1 MSFSLDERRHS
12 AAHVMAAA
20 IQRLYPG
27 AKFGVGPV
35 VEHGFYYDVETPT
48 PITAADLSRIQETM
62 QRIQKENPAFV
73 CEEMNIEQAI
83 ALFEQLGQPYKV
95 ELLRDLRDRGTTAMK
110 DVGDAVVDSVEV
122 VSVYKTG
129 EFVDLCR
136 GPHVSEA
143 KEIGVVKLTKL
154 AGAYWRGKETNP
166 QLQRIYGWCFATK
179 EDLAAHQ
186 HMIEE
191 AEKRDHRK
199 IGKEL
204 GLFLFSD
211 LVGPGLPLWTP
222 KGTALRE
229 ALNEFV
235 WSLRK
240 PYGYQRVTIPHIT
253 KRDLYETSGHW
264 AKYADDLFKI
274 QTRDGHEFAMK
285 PMNCPHHAQIYHHE
299 QRSYRDLPIRY
310 AETTMVYRDEQSG
323 ELGGLSRVLSITQD
337 DAHVFCRTS
346 QIAQEVESIWQII
359 TRFYGAFGFVLTP
372 RLSRR
377 DPDNLQK
384 YQGALEDWVLAESSL
399 RDVLEQKGS
408 SWIDGPGEAAFY
420 GPKIDFMA
428 KDSLGR
434 THQVATIQLD
444 FTQPKNFGLTC
455 VNEQSEKETIVMI
468 HCAIM
473 GSIERFMAV
482 MIEHTAGAFPLW
494 LAPVQVGIASVADR
508 YADTAHEIG
517 AWLRE
522 AGFRVEVDDSSESVG
537 KKIRQAERMKLP
549 VSIVVG
555 EKEAAGEPFTLRI
568 RGEVD
573 QVSVPREELLAFLQ
587 ARVQARQ

>member
-73 CEEMNIEQAI
+73 REEMNIEQAI

-482 MIEHTAGAFPLW
+482 MIEHTAGVFPLW

-573 QVSVPREELLAFLQ
+573 QVNVPREELIAFLQ

>member
-73 CEEMNIEQAI
+73 REEMNIEQAI

-482 MIEHTAGAFPLW
+482 MIEHTAGVFPLW

-573 QVSVPREELLAFLQ
+573 QVNVPREELIVFLQ

>member
-73 CEEMNIEQAI
+73 REEMNIEQAI

-482 MIEHTAGAFPLW
+482 MIEHTAVCFRCGLPLCRWGLPPW
-494 LAPVQVGIASVADR
+494 LID
-508 YADTAHEIG
+508 
-517 AWLRE
+517 
-522 AGFRVEVDDSSESVG
+522 
-537 KKIRQAERMKLP
+537 M
-549 VSIVVG
+549 
-555 EKEAAGEPFTLRI
+555 RI
-568 RGEVD
+568 RRTR
-573 QVSVPREELLAFLQ
+573 SVLGCVK
-587 ARVQARQ
+587 RVFA

>member
-27 AKFGVGPV
+27 ARFGVGPV

-73 CEEMNIEQAI
+73 REEMNIEQAI

-482 MIEHTAGAFPLW
+482 MIEHTAGVFPLW

-573 QVSVPREELLAFLQ
+573 QVNVPREELIAFLQ

>member
-73 CEEMNIEQAI
+73 REEMNIEQAI

-110 DVGDAVVDSVEV
+110 DVGDAVVDSVEA

-166 QLQRIYGWCFATK
+166 QLQRIYGWCFVTK
-179 EDLAAHQ
+179 EDLVAHQ

-229 ALNEFV
+229 ALNDFV

-482 MIEHTAGAFPLW
+482 MIEHTAGVFPLW

>member
-20 IQRLYPG
+20 IQRLYPD

-35 VEHGFYYDVETPT
+35 VEHGFYYDVETST
-48 PITAADLSRIQETM
+48 PITATDLPRIQEMM
-62 QRIQKENPAFV
+62 QRIQKENPAFIR
-73 CEEMNIEQAI
+73 EELGIEEAI
-83 ALFEQLGQPYKV
+83 ALFERLEQPYKV

-110 DVGDAVVDSVEV
+110 DVGDAVADSVEV

-129 EFVDLCR
+129 DFVDLCR

-229 ALNEFV
+229 ALNDFV

-337 DAHVFCRTS
+337 DAHVFCRVS

-359 TRFYGAFGFVLTP
+359 TRFYGAFGFILTP

-377 DPDNLQK
+377 DPDTLQK
-384 YQGALEDWVLAESSL
+384 YQGSLEDWTLAESSL

-482 MIEHTAGAFPLW
+482 MIEHTAGVFPLW
-494 LAPVQVGIASVADR
+494 LAPVQVGVASVADR
-508 YADTAHEIG
+508 YADTAHEI
-517 AWLRE
+517 AKWLRD

-568 RGEVD
+568 RGEAD
-573 QVSVPREELLAFLQ
+573 QVSVPREELIAFLQ
-587 ARVQARQ
+587 ARAQARG

>member
-1 MSFSLDERRHS
+1 MSFSLDERRHG

-73 CEEMNIEQAI
+73 REEMGIEEAI

-110 DVGDAVVDSVEV
+110 DVGDAVVDSVEA

-229 ALNEFV
+229 ALNDFV

-482 MIEHTAGAFPLW
+482 MIEHTAGVFPLW

-573 QVSVPREELLAFLQ
+573 QVSVPREELIAFLQ
-587 ARVQARQ
+587 ARVHARQ